1 MRPLLCMNPVKLS
14 SHSSINYRKSCFT
27 LLPSLQMFL
36 VVVPLDFV
44 KFRLE
49 GILLRNEDS
58 REIVGDVDIKISPV
72 KFVGDVVF

>member
-1 MRPLLCMNPVKLS
+1 
-14 SHSSINYRKSCFT
+14 
-27 LLPSLQMFL
+27 MFL

-58 REIVGDVDIKISPV
+58 REIVGDVYIEISPV
-72 KFVGDVVF
+72 KFVGDIVF

>member
-1 MRPLLCMNPVKLS
+1 
-14 SHSSINYRKSCFT
+14 
-27 LLPSLQMFL
+27 MFL
-36 VVVPLDFV
+36 VVFPLDFV

>member
-14 SHSSINYRKSCFT
+14 SLIAASTIGNPVT

-36 VVVPLDFV
+36 VVFPLDFV